1 MGPQLPSAAATAP
14 PEALDNEDRGP
25 RVTASELAFL
35 ALGLLFGVA
44 AGGALLMVV
53 GSRTGRR
60 DVRVTVTRDAVPARS
75 RTLSQDA
82 FVAAGFAPA
91 PGGPGDRRTVDRDT
105 AAGAAADHERM
116 PARSPAGV
124 PAGSRDAASAPVPD
138 RTIVPSRPAVAVA
151 IQPEPDRVL
160 EALRRRSAHGAPIER
175 MLRGEHLA
183 LVEVVDEV
191 AGTGAARR
199 AWEVLLGG
207 LVDGMAAIAVRES
220 VIDFPMGNRFWDQF
234 TVEQCR
240 RIAGALASMGYRYDG
255 AGGWLDS
262 RVPAY
267 RDLTQALADV
277 GIEPRRLRTWPNQS
291 EIAALFVGARPAPE
305 DLLAAAGPD
314 YTAHAMQALL
324 DDHAPTLDDLWGAW
338 DSVRPVLFRDSVA
351 PDHVDEGAGELV
363 ERPANP

>member
-1 MGPQLPSAAATAP
+1 
-14 PEALDNEDRGP
+14 
-25 RVTASELAFL
+25 VTASELAFL
-35 ALGLLFGVA
+35 ALGLLLGVA
-44 AGGALLMVV
+44 AGAALLLVV
-53 GSRTGRR
+53 GTRSGRR

-82 FVAAGFAPA
+82 FASAGFVPA
-91 PGGPGDRRTVDRDT
+91 PGGPGDRRTVDREVSNGAPGGGAGQPI
-105 AAGAAADHERM
+105 AAPAAPPVAI
-116 PARSPAGV
+116 PV
-124 PAGSRDAASAPVPD
+124 GSRDGGSAPVPD
-138 RTIVPSRPAVAVA
+138 RTIVPSRAAVAVA
-151 IQPEPDRVL
+151 IQPEPDRAMD
-160 EALRRRSAHGAPIER
+160 ALRRRAAHGAPIER

-191 AGTGAARR
+191 AGEGAGRR

-207 LVDGMAAIAVRES
+207 LAAGMGAIAVRES
-220 VIDFPMGNRFWDQF
+220 VIDFPMGNPFWDQF

-255 AGGWLDS
+255 ADGWLDS

-305 DLLAAAGPD
+305 ELLPAAGPD
-314 YTAHAMQALL
+314 YAAPAMQALL
-324 DDHAPTLDDLWGAW
+324 GDQAAALDDLWVAW
-338 DSVRPVLFRDSVA
+338 DSVKPALFREQ
-351 PDHVDEGAGELV
+351 PG
-363 ERPANP
+363 P